1 MRRENILLR
10 LIPFND
16 YDNKNFKMF
25 IVIKNTKVIILKNKI
40 FVFEQR
46 VKSRLLCKMLYN
58 VFTISTYQN

>member
-25 IVIKNTKVIILKNKI
+25 IVMKNTKVIILKNKI
-40 FVFEQR
+40 FVFEQSI
-46 VKSRLLCKMLYN
+46 KK
-58 VFTISTYQN
+58 T

>member
-25 IVIKNTKVIILKNKI
+25 IVMKNTKVIILKNKI
-40 FVFEQR
+40 FVFEQ
-46 VKSRLLCKMLYN
+46 
-58 VFTISTYQN
+58 

>member
-40 FVFEQR
+40 FVFEQSIKKR
-46 VKSRLLCKMLYN
+46 NEMMYIELCD
-58 VFTISTYQN
+58 

>member
-25 IVIKNTKVIILKNKI
+25 IV
-40 FVFEQR
+40 
-46 VKSRLLCKMLYN
+46 
-58 VFTISTYQN
+58 

>member
-25 IVIKNTKVIILKNKI
+25 IVIK
-40 FVFEQR
+40 
-46 VKSRLLCKMLYN
+46 
-58 VFTISTYQN
+58 

>member
-40 FVFEQR
+40 FVFEQII
-46 VKSRLLCKMLYN
+46 KKHNEMMYIELCD
-58 VFTISTYQN
+58 

>member
-40 FVFEQR
+40 FVFEQSI
-46 VKSRLLCKMLYN
+46 KKYNEMMYIELCD
-58 VFTISTYQN
+58 

>member
-25 IVIKNTKVIILKNKI
+25 I
-40 FVFEQR
+40 
-46 VKSRLLCKMLYN
+46 
-58 VFTISTYQN
+58 

>member
-25 IVIKNTKVIILKNKI
+25 
-40 FVFEQR
+40 
-46 VKSRLLCKMLYN
+46 
-58 VFTISTYQN
+58 

>member
-1 MRRENILLR
+1 LLR

-40 FVFEQR
+40 FVFEQSI
-46 VKSRLLCKMLYN
+46 KKHNEMMYIELCD
-58 VFTISTYQN
+58 